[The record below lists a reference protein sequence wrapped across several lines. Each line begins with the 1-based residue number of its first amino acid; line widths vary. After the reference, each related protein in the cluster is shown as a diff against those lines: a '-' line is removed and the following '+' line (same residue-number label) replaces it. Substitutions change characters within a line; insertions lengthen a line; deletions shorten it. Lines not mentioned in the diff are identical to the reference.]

1 MAADF
6 FARLATFRFYFLI
19 VAAVW
24 VADRATKWLVKKNF
38 ELGESIPVWGNF
50 FRLTYV
56 ENTGGAFGVQLGGTF
71 FYFFA
76 SLVVVLY
83 ILYYLWR
90 NPGDGKLSRLSLALI
105 LGGAF
110 GNLYDR
116 ALYRSVT
123 DFFDFEFFDLP
134 PFQLGFLRFDG
145 MERWPVFNIA
155 DSAVTVGI
163 LLLLFASFSQ
173 KEPSLPTAE
182 AADAKL

>member
-1 MAADF
+1 MAPDF
-6 FARLATFRFYFLI
+6 LARLQTFRFYFLI
-19 VAAVW
+19 VTAVW
-24 VADRATKWLVKKNF
+24 IADRVTKWLVKKNF

-50 FRLTYV
+50 FHLTYV
-56 ENTGGAFGVQLGGTF
+56 ENKGGAFGIQLGGTL
-71 FYFFA
+71 FYFVA
-76 SLVVVLY
+76 SLVVVVY

-90 NPGDGKLSRLSLALI
+90 NPQDGKLSRFSLALI

-116 ALYRSVT
+116 ALYGSVT
-123 DFFDFEFFDLP
+123 DFFDFEFFDIP

-155 DSAVTVGI
+155 DSAVTAGI
-163 LLLLFASFSQ
+163 LLLLFASFFPK
-173 KEPSLPTAE
+173 KELPAPAD

>member
-1 MAADF
+1 MAPF
-6 FARLATFRFYFLI
+6 YARLIPLRFYLFI
-19 VAAVW
+19 V
-24 VADRATKWLVKKNF
+24 VAIWILDRFTKWLVKGSF
-38 ELGESIPVWGNF
+38 HLGESIPVLGSF
-50 FRLTYV
+50 FQLTYV
-56 ENTGGAFGVQLGGTF
+56 ENRGGAFGIQLGGSW

-76 SLVVVLY
+76 SLFVIFY

-90 NPGDGKLSRLSLALI
+90 HPEDGKLSRISLALI

-116 ALYRSVT
+116 ALYGSVT
-123 DFFDFEFFDLP
+123 DFFDFEFFGIP
-134 PFQLGFLRFDG
+134 PFKLGFLQFDG

-163 LLLLFASFSQ
+163 ILLLFASLFA
-173 KEPSLPTAE
+173 KKGLPAPAD